1 MSTPFRR
8 DRDQYGGG
16 LHVCVREDIT
26 AKHLS
31 RKSTPIE
38 SIYVELNFR
47 KKNWILFCTYNLHR
61 NIITNNLEA
70 LNRSLDSCSTKY
82 DNLMVVGDLNAEVNL
97 ECMKR
102 F

>member
-31 RKSTPIE
+31 RKSTPIAG
-38 SIYVELNFR
+38 IYVELNFR
-47 KKNWILFCTYNLHR
+47 KKNWILFCTYNPHR
-61 NIITNNLEA
+61 NSEA
-70 LNRSLDSCSTKY
+70 LKRSLDSCSTKY
-82 DNLMVVGDLNAEVNL
+82 DNLMVVGDLNAEVHL

>member
-16 LHVCVREDIT
+16 PHVCVREDIT

-47 KKNWILFCTYNLHR
+47 KKNWILFCTYNPNR

-70 LNRSLDSCSTKY
+70 LQRSLDSYSTKY
-82 DNLMVVGDLNAEVNL
+82 DNLMVIGDLNGYRRS
-97 ECMKR
+97 EC
-102 F
+102 

>member
-38 SIYVELNFR
+38 GIYVKLNFR
-47 KKNWILFCTYNLHR
+47 KKNWTLFCTYNPHR
-61 NIITNNLEA
+61 NIITNNSEA
-70 LNRSLDSCSTKY
+70 LKRSLDSCSTKY
-82 DNLMVVGDLNAEVNL
+82 EMVVGDLNAEVNL